1 MAVPA
6 TRRERTYE
14 CCVGAFQGKFY
25 FLIHLWEPWL
35 RPFIETSSALIS
47 KVGDDIADND
57 TSRDGDDDDYGSF

>member
-1 MAVPA
+1 M
-6 TRRERTYE
+6 E
-14 CCVGAFQGKFY
+14 G
-25 FLIHLWEPWL
+25 L